1 MNWWQRLIGRKAEQS
16 PSLRQQREELEE
28 QIRLKRL
35 QRAAKLNESYADTD
49 YWLTAY
55 ADLLARY
62 KDGFA
67 LAYPITQPTDRRW
80 GGNFPFWYSEQQ
92 LGLIRAQA
100 RLLATMSPNAQ
111 GLLNGVCSYVIGTGY
126 QYDVVAKPNREIP
139 DKVLTDIQDAI
150 DRFIDDNAWS
160 ELEQELFTRSR
171 QDGEFFLRLFP
182 QNNGRMMVRV
192 IEPEQVFMP
201 PGSQLANYGYGIKTD
216 PDDVC
221 NVISYSVSY
230 VAPGGEGG
238 DSAMA
243 CEDVPADEIVHCKVN
258 VPRNIKRGL
267 TDFSYDTL
275 DAFMVASKLRNNLGE
290 GAAVQAAIAGVRQHD
305 AASFNQVDTFVNTN
319 TDYANYSPVTQRA
332 TSFEQIKSGTFI
344 DIPKGMNYV
353 PPPSAANPDA
363 HLNIFQALLRSAGNR
378 HNAPEWLVSADAS
391 NNNYASSMTA
401 ESPFL
406 RHCKRL
412 QKFYERPFIRV
423 IKAAIQN
430 AIDAGRLPLKILD
443 HVDITATAPQLEVQD
458 LAGAAN
464 ANQSYVSMGVK
475 SRQTVAQEL
484 GLDWDT
490 ELTNQ
495 QEYAEQMG
503 AAGSLPDT
511 PGLDTP
517 SDIAPDIDA
526 PANQS
531 QVADTA
537 LNGAQITSLVDLAAK
552 AQAGELPVASAKA
565 IAMASFPSVSSQ
577 LIASIFDEIKPK
589 SFQQSEDIKSTLE
602 PVQVSGESSGLLDTD
617 DSTPRK
623 DSKESTIQQRTR
635 GTVTESE
642 KYNGIDFTPPK
653 GARAAAKRALA
664 VRDKKPDSEKGMT
677 PVGIARAR
685 DLSNGATLSPE
696 TVRRMKAY
704 FDRHQSDKSGETWD
718 EQGKGWQ
725 AWNGWGGDAGYSWAK
740 KIVKQMDDMD
750 AQE

>member
-1 MNWWQRLIGRKAEQS
+1 MNWWQRLIGYKAEQS
-16 PSLRQQREELEE
+16 PTLRQQREELEE

-111 GLLNGVCSYVIGTGY
+111 GLLNGLCSYVIGTGY
-126 QYDVVAKPNREIP
+126 QYDVVTKPNREIP

-230 VAPGGEGG
+230 IAPGGEGG

-458 LAGAAN
+458 QAGAAN
-464 ANQSYVSMGVK
+464 ANQIYVSMGIK

-495 QEYAEQMG
+495 QEYTEQMG
-503 AAGSLPDT
+503 TANPLPDA
-511 PGLDTP
+511 P
-517 SDIAPDIDA
+517 SISPDV
-526 PANQS
+526 Q
-531 QVADTA
+531 
-537 LNGAQITSLVDLAAK
+537 
-552 AQAGELPVASAKA
+552 PVAE
-565 IAMASFPSVSSQ
+565 Q
-577 LIASIFDEIKPK
+577 NEEIKP
-589 SFQQSEDIKSTLE
+589 TLE
-602 PVQVSGESSGLLDTD
+602 PVQVSGESDEID
-617 DSTPRK
+617 
-623 DSKESTIQQRTR
+623 EA
-635 GTVTESE
+635 E
-642 KYNGIDFTPPK
+642 KYSHIDFSPPK
-653 GARAAAKRALA
+653 GARAAAKRALD
-664 VRDKKPDSEKGMT
+664 VRAKKPDSQKGMT

-685 DLSNGATLSPE
+685 DLINGENLSPE

-704 FDRHQSDKSGETWD
+704 FDRHQSDKSGESWD
-718 EQGKGWQ
+718 EQGPGWQ

-740 KIVKQMDDMD
+740 KIVKQMDDVD